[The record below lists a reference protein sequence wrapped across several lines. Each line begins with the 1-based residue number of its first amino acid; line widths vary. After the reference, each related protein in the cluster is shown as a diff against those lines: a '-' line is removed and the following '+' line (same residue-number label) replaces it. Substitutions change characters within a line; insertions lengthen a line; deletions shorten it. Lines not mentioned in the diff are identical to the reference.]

1 METKQHS
8 RTNIRK
14 VLNSVSFTVG
24 ACTLWVLLACS
35 NIFSA
40 VFVSSISLGV
50 LAVWR
55 TGYAVNHIDI
65 APHLAGVA
73 HSGGLCTFASAG
85 LSCTRVMPPQ
95 SNSSTERRRIS
106 CLAALS
112 NDRDS
117 YIVRYDVFSH
127 QLCYRRASCCGSLSP
142 LPPSDAVVIP
152 RDVET
157 TSNGNGVTRSYG
169 MVMAIEKSRTK
180 HTSKP
185 PQKFPATVKTVVIV
199 GSAVHGNYFSDSK

>member
-1 METKQHS
+1 MCL
-8 RTNIRK
+8 R
-14 VLNSVSFTVG
+14 FG
-24 ACTLWVLLACS
+24 ALDRCEPHRRCHILRRSAFRWPMYLCIGGALLYARY
-35 NIFSA
+35 A
-40 VFVSSISLGV
+40 T
-50 LAVWR
+50 AKTADWR
-55 TGYAVNHIDI
+55 
-65 APHLAGVA
+65 
-73 HSGGLCTFASAG
+73 
-85 LSCTRVMPPQ
+85 PP
-95 SNSSTERRRIS
+95 I
-106 CLAALS
+106 CLATLVMI
-112 NDRDS
+112 RF

-199 GSAVHGNYFSDSK
+199 GSAVQGNYFSDSK